1 MDHKDARHLRLYVL
15 AALFFAVMAVY
26 LGVLFNTQVNH
37 YDEYYAS
44 SIRTIARSEAVEA
57 ARGNITDRNG
67 KLMVSSRSS
76 YNLTFD
82 ASLLDEDE
90 DANEAILRLLEL
102 CQERGINWVDALPI
116 TRSTPFAY
124 TLDSLDS
131 TSSRRFLTYLKDLD
145 GAAEALGAYLLE
157 HPALLET
164 TDEDGDVENPADD
177 ILADEE
183 LTDAQKASR
192 LLDELTASQLT
203 AALLE
208 GAGLSPTRLI
218 ALMRED
224 LNVPAS
230 FSVAEARLVLGIQ
243 YEIRSRNLVSTD
255 AYVLAEDIDTELISL
270 LNDGDYAGA
279 KITPSSVREYETT
292 YAAHI
297 LGYLGDIT
305 AEDDYWNTLYYEGY
319 AMNDKI
325 GRSGVEAA
333 FEEYLRGTD
342 GVRVVSTNEEGK
354 ITGEYYSV
362 EPVPGN
368 TVELTIDLDLQE
380 ATEDALA
387 ATITQMNAEDGD
399 ESRGGAAV
407 VLDVDTREVLAIA
420 SYPTYDLATF
430 RQSASVYAALESDPS
445 RPFNNRA
452 TQGLYVPGSTIKPLT
467 AVAALEEGAVSL
479 TDRIRSPI
487 TWYYP
492 NDPTRSHINCA
503 GGNHGLINVTQA
515 ITRSCNYFFAEM
527 GYRLGMDTYLEYLHA
542 FGLGDST
549 GIEIGDAAGIL
560 PENPEGQDRAPWAA
574 FGQGNQAYTPLQ
586 IANYIATL
594 VSGGELLQP
603 HLLKAIKS
611 YDNAEVLTV
620 GEADTLGTV
629 SISDS
634 TLEAVKEGMLGYTQP
649 GGSVYNAFRSCVV
662 TAGAKTGT
670 SQLGGDQTDNGVF
683 VCFAPYDDPEIA
695 VAIVIEHATWGS
707 NLASTG
713 VEILN
718 SYFAAD
724 DSGNA
729 VTGENQLLP

>member
-1 MDHKDARHLRLYVL
+1 MDHKDARHFRLHIL
-15 AALFFAVMAVY
+15 AILFFAVMAVY

-44 SIRTIARSEAVEA
+44 SIRTIARPETVEA

-67 KLMVSSRSS
+67 KVLVSSRSS

-116 TRSTPFAY
+116 TRSAPFAY

-131 TSSRRFLTYLKDLD
+131 TACRRFLTYLKDLD

-164 TDEDGDVENPADD
+164 TDEDGDIENPADD
-177 ILADEE
+177 ILADAD
-183 LTDAQKASR
+183 LTDTQKASQ

-224 LNVPAS
+224 LDVPAS

-255 AYVLAEDIDTELISL
+255 AYVLAEDVDTELISL

-305 AEDDYWNTLYYEGY
+305 SDDDYWGTLEPLGY

-342 GVRVVSTNEEGK
+342 GTRVVSMNEEGK
-354 ITGEYYSV
+354 ITGEYYSA

-368 TVELTIDLDLQE
+368 TVELTIDLDLQQ

-387 ATITQMNAEDGD
+387 ATITAMNESDPV

-407 VLDVDTREVLAIA
+407 VLDVDTREVLAMA

-430 RQSASVYAALESDPS
+430 RQSSVYAALNADPNH
-445 RPFNNRA
+445 PFTNRA
-452 TQGLYVPGSTIKPLT
+452 TQGRYAPGSTIKPLT
-467 AVAALEEGAVSL
+467 AVAALEEGL
-479 TDRIRSPI
+479 ITPTERIRSPYR
-487 TWYYP
+487 WYYP
-492 NDPTRSHINCA
+492 NDPTHSYINCA
-503 GGNHGLINVTQA
+503 GGDHGRLNVTQA

-527 GYRLGMDTYLEYLHA
+527 GYELGMDTYLEYLQA
-542 FGLGDST
+542 FGLGEHTD
-549 GIEIGDAAGIL
+549 IEIGDAAGTL

-574 FGQGNQAYTPLQ
+574 FGQANQAYTPLQ

-594 VSGGELLQP
+594 VSGGEFCQP
-603 HLLKAIKS
+603 HLLKSVKT
-611 YDNAEVLTV
+611 YDNTEVVAV
-620 GEADTLGTV
+620 GETEPERVV

-634 TLEAVKEGMLGYTQP
+634 TLQAVKEGMLGYTQP

-670 SQLGGDQTDNGVF
+670 SQLGGDQTENGVF

-695 VAIVIEHATWGS
+695 VAIVIEHATWGA
-707 NLASTG
+707 NVASTG

-718 SYFAAD
+718 AYFAAD
-724 DSGNA
+724 DSGSA
-729 VTGENQLLP
+729 VIGENQLLP

>member
-1 MDHKDARHLRLYVL
+1 MDHKDARHFRLHIL
-15 AALFFAVMAVY
+15 AILFFAVMAVY
-26 LGVLFNTQVNH
+26 LGVLFNTQVND
-37 YDEYYAS
+37 YDYYYAS
-44 SIRTIARSEAVEA
+44 SIRTIARSETVEA

-67 KLMVSSRSS
+67 KVLVSSRSS

-116 TRSTPFAY
+116 TRSAPFAY

-131 TSSRRFLTYLKDLD
+131 TASSRFLTYLKDLD

-164 TDEDGDVENPADD
+164 TDEDGDIENPADD
-177 ILADEE
+177 ILADAD
-183 LTDAQKASR
+183 LTDAQKAGQ

-203 AALLE
+203 ASMLE

-224 LNVPAS
+224 LDVPAS

-243 YEIRSRNLVSTD
+243 YEIRSRNLVRTD

-279 KITPSSVREYETT
+279 RITPSSVREYETT

-305 AEDDYWNTLYYEGY
+305 AEDDYWNTLAPLGY

-342 GVRVVSTNEEGK
+342 GVRVVSSNEEGK
-354 ITGEYYSV
+354 ITGEYYSA

-368 TVELTIDLDLQE
+368 TVELTIDLDLQQ

-387 ATITQMNAEDGD
+387 ATITAMNESDPV

-407 VLDVDTREVLAIA
+407 VLDVDTREVLAMA

-430 RQSASVYAALESDPS
+430 RQSSVYAALNADPNH
-445 RPFNNRA
+445 PFTNRA
-452 TQGLYVPGSTIKPLT
+452 TQGRYAPGSTIKPLT
-467 AVAALEEGAVSL
+467 AVAALEEGL
-479 TDRIRSPI
+479 ITPTERIRSPYR
-487 TWYYP
+487 WYYP
-492 NDPTRSHINCA
+492 NDPTHSYINCA
-503 GGNHGLINVTQA
+503 GGDHGRLNVTQA

-527 GYRLGMDTYLEYLHA
+527 GYELGMDTYLDYLQA
-542 FGLGDST
+542 FGLGEHTD
-549 GIEIGDAAGIL
+549 IEIGDAAGTL

-574 FGQGNQAYTPLQ
+574 FGQANQAYTPLQ

-594 VSGGELLQP
+594 VSGGKFCQP
-603 HLLKAIKS
+603 HLLKSVKT
-611 YDNAEVLTV
+611 YDNTEVVTV
-620 GEADTLGTV
+620 GETEPERVV

-634 TLEAVKEGMLGYTQP
+634 TLQAVKEGMLGYTQP

-670 SQLGGDQTDNGVF
+670 SQLGGDQTENGVF
-683 VCFAPYDDPEIA
+683 VCFAPYDAPEIA
-695 VAIVIEHATWGS
+695 VAIVIEHATWGA
-707 NLASTG
+707 NVASTG

-718 SYFAAD
+718 AYFAAD
-724 DSGNA
+724 DSGSA
-729 VTGENQLLP
+729 VVGENQLLP

>member
-1 MDHKDARHLRLYVL
+1 MDHKDARHFRLHIL
-15 AALFFAVMAVY
+15 AILFFAVMAVY
-26 LGVLFNTQVNH
+26 LGVLFNTQVND
-37 YDEYYAS
+37 YDYYYAS
-44 SIRTIARSEAVEA
+44 SIRTIARSETVEA

-67 KLMVSSRSS
+67 KVLVSSRSS

-116 TRSTPFAY
+116 TRSAPFAY

-131 TSSRRFLTYLKDLD
+131 TASSRFLTYLKDLD

-164 TDEDGDVENPADD
+164 TDEDGDIENPADD
-177 ILADEE
+177 ILADAD
-183 LTDAQKASR
+183 LTDAQKAGQ

-203 AALLE
+203 ASMLE

-224 LNVPAS
+224 LDVPAS

-243 YEIRSRNLVSTD
+243 YEIRSRNLVRTD

-279 KITPSSVREYETT
+279 RITPSSVREYETT

-305 AEDDYWNTLYYEGY
+305 AEDDYWNTLAPLGY

-342 GVRVVSTNEEGK
+342 GVRVVSSNEEGK
-354 ITGEYYSV
+354 ITGEYYSA

-368 TVELTIDLDLQE
+368 TVELTIDLDLQQ

-387 ATITQMNAEDGD
+387 ATITAMNESDPV

-407 VLDVDTREVLAIA
+407 VLDVDTREVLAMA

-430 RQSASVYAALESDPS
+430 RQSSVYAALNADPNH
-445 RPFNNRA
+445 PFTNRA
-452 TQGLYVPGSTIKPLT
+452 TQGRYAPGSTIKPLT
-467 AVAALEEGAVSL
+467 AVAALEEGL
-479 TDRIRSPI
+479 ITPTERIRSPYR
-487 TWYYP
+487 WYYP
-492 NDPTRSHINCA
+492 NDPTHSYINCA
-503 GGNHGLINVTQA
+503 GGDHGRLNVTQA

-527 GYRLGMDTYLEYLHA
+527 GYELGMDTYLEYLQA
-542 FGLGDST
+542 FGLGEHTD
-549 GIEIGDAAGIL
+549 IEIGDAAGTL

-574 FGQGNQAYTPLQ
+574 FGQANQAYTPLQ

-594 VSGGELLQP
+594 VSGGKFCQP
-603 HLLKAIKS
+603 HLLKSVKT
-611 YDNAEVLTV
+611 YDNTEVVAV
-620 GEADTLGTV
+620 GETEPERVV

-634 TLEAVKEGMLGYTQP
+634 TLQAVKEGMLGYTQP

-670 SQLGGDQTDNGVF
+670 SQLGGDQTENGVF

-695 VAIVIEHATWGS
+695 VAIVIEHATWGA
-707 NLASTG
+707 NVASTG

-718 SYFAAD
+718 AYFAAD
-724 DSGNA
+724 DSGSA
-729 VTGENQLLP
+729 VIGENQLLP

>member
-1 MDHKDARHLRLYVL
+1 MDHKDARHFRLHIL
-15 AALFFAVMAVY
+15 AILFFAVMAVY
-26 LGVLFNTQVNH
+26 LGVLFNTQVND
-37 YDEYYAS
+37 YDYYYAS
-44 SIRTIARSEAVEA
+44 SIRTIARSETVEA

-67 KLMVSSRSS
+67 KVLVSSRSS

-116 TRSTPFAY
+116 TRSAPFAY

-131 TSSRRFLTYLKDLD
+131 TASSRFLTYLKDLD

-164 TDEDGDVENPADD
+164 TDEDGDIENPADD
-177 ILADEE
+177 ILADAD
-183 LTDAQKASR
+183 LTDAQKAGQ

-203 AALLE
+203 ASMLE

-224 LNVPAS
+224 LDVPAS

-243 YEIRSRNLVSTD
+243 YEIRSRNLVRTD

-279 KITPSSVREYETT
+279 RITPSSVREYETT

-305 AEDDYWNTLYYEGY
+305 AEDDYWNTLAPLGY

-342 GVRVVSTNEEGK
+342 GVRVVSSNEEGK
-354 ITGEYYSV
+354 ITGEYYSA

-368 TVELTIDLDLQE
+368 TVELTIDLDLQQ

-387 ATITQMNAEDGD
+387 ATITAMNESDPV

-407 VLDVDTREVLAIA
+407 VLDVDTREVLAMA

-430 RQSASVYAALESDPS
+430 RQSSVYAALNADPNH
-445 RPFNNRA
+445 PFTNRA
-452 TQGLYVPGSTIKPLT
+452 TQGRYAPGSTIKPLT
-467 AVAALEEGAVSL
+467 AVAALEEGL
-479 TDRIRSPI
+479 ITPTERIRSPYR
-487 TWYYP
+487 WYYP
-492 NDPTRSHINCA
+492 NDPTHSYINCA
-503 GGNHGLINVTQA
+503 GGDHGRLNVTQA

-527 GYRLGMDTYLEYLHA
+527 GYELGMDTYLEYLQA
-542 FGLGDST
+542 FGLGEHTD
-549 GIEIGDAAGIL
+549 IEIGDAAGTL

-574 FGQGNQAYTPLQ
+574 FGQANQAYTPLQ

-594 VSGGELLQP
+594 VSGGKFCQP
-603 HLLKAIKS
+603 HLLKSVKT
-611 YDNAEVLTV
+611 YDNTEVVTV
-620 GEADTLGTV
+620 GETEPERVV

-634 TLEAVKEGMLGYTQP
+634 TLQAVKEGMLGYTQP

-670 SQLGGDQTDNGVF
+670 SQLGGDQTENGVF

-695 VAIVIEHATWGS
+695 VAIVIEHATWGA
-707 NLASTG
+707 NVASTG

-718 SYFAAD
+718 AYFAAD
-724 DSGNA
+724 DSGSA
-729 VTGENQLLP
+729 VVGENQLLP

>member
-1 MDHKDARHLRLYVL
+1 MDHKDARHFRLHIL
-15 AALFFAVMAVY
+15 AILFFAVMAVY
-26 LGVLFNTQVNH
+26 LGVLFNTQVND
-37 YDEYYAS
+37 YDYYYAS
-44 SIRTIARSEAVEA
+44 SIRTIARSETVEA

-67 KLMVSSRSS
+67 KVLVSSRSS

-82 ASLLDEDE
+82 ASLLGEDE

-116 TRSTPFAY
+116 TRSAPFAY

-131 TSSRRFLTYLKDLD
+131 TASSRFLTYLKDLD

-164 TDEDGDVENPADD
+164 TDEDGDIENPADD
-177 ILADEE
+177 ILADAD
-183 LTDAQKASR
+183 LTDAQKAGQ

-203 AALLE
+203 ASMLE

-224 LNVPAS
+224 LDVPAS

-243 YEIRSRNLVSTD
+243 YEIRSRNLVRTD

-279 KITPSSVREYETT
+279 RITPSSVREYETT

-305 AEDDYWNTLYYEGY
+305 AEDDYWNTLAPLGY

-342 GVRVVSTNEEGK
+342 GVRVVSSNEEGK
-354 ITGEYYSV
+354 ITGEYYSA

-368 TVELTIDLDLQE
+368 TVELTIDLDLQQ

-387 ATITQMNAEDGD
+387 ATITAMNESDPV

-407 VLDVDTREVLAIA
+407 VLDVDTREVLAMA

-430 RQSASVYAALESDPS
+430 RQSSVYAALNADPNH
-445 RPFNNRA
+445 PFTNRA
-452 TQGLYVPGSTIKPLT
+452 TQGRYAPGSTIKPLT
-467 AVAALEEGAVSL
+467 AVAALEEGL
-479 TDRIRSPI
+479 ITPTERIRSPYR
-487 TWYYP
+487 WYYP
-492 NDPTRSHINCA
+492 NDPTHSYINCA
-503 GGNHGLINVTQA
+503 GGDHGRLNVTQA

-527 GYRLGMDTYLEYLHA
+527 GYELGMDTYLDYLQA
-542 FGLGDST
+542 FGLGEHTD
-549 GIEIGDAAGIL
+549 IEIGDAAGTL

-574 FGQGNQAYTPLQ
+574 FGQANQAYTPLQ

-594 VSGGELLQP
+594 VSGGKFCQP
-603 HLLKAIKS
+603 HLLKSVKT
-611 YDNAEVLTV
+611 YDNTEVVTV
-620 GEADTLGTV
+620 GETEPERVV

-634 TLEAVKEGMLGYTQP
+634 TLQAVKEGMLGYTQP

-670 SQLGGDQTDNGVF
+670 SQLGGDQTENGVF
-683 VCFAPYDDPEIA
+683 VCFAPYDAPEIA
-695 VAIVIEHATWGS
+695 VAIVIEHATWGA
-707 NLASTG
+707 NVASTG

-718 SYFAAD
+718 AYFAAD
-724 DSGNA
+724 DSGSA
-729 VTGENQLLP
+729 VVGENQLLP

>member
-1 MDHKDARHLRLYVL
+1 MDHKDARHFRLHIL
-15 AALFFAVMAVY
+15 AILFFAVMAVY
-26 LGVLFNTQVNH
+26 LGVLFNTQVNN
-37 YDEYYAS
+37 YDYYYAS
-44 SIRTIARSEAVEA
+44 SIRTIARSEPVEA

-67 KLMVSSRSS
+67 KVLVSSRSS

-116 TRSTPFAY
+116 TRSAPFAY

-131 TSSRRFLTYLKDLD
+131 TTRSRFLTYLKDLD
-145 GAAEALGAYLLE
+145 GAEEALGAYLLE

-164 TDEDGDVENPADD
+164 TDEDGDIENPADD
-177 ILADEE
+177 ILADAD
-183 LTDAQKASR
+183 LTDAQKAGQ

-203 AALLE
+203 ASMLE

-224 LNVPAS
+224 LDVPAS

-243 YEIRSRNLVSTD
+243 YEIRSRNLVRTD

-279 KITPSSVREYETT
+279 RITPSSVREYETT

-305 AEDDYWNTLYYEGY
+305 AEDDYWNTLAPLGY

-342 GVRVVSTNEEGK
+342 GVRVVSSNEEGK
-354 ITGEYYSV
+354 ITGEYYSA

-368 TVELTIDLDLQE
+368 TVELTIDLDLQQ

-387 ATITQMNAEDGD
+387 ATITAMNESDPV

-407 VLDVDTREVLAIA
+407 VLDVDTREVLAMA

-430 RQSASVYAALESDPS
+430 RQSSVYAALNADPNH
-445 RPFNNRA
+445 PFTNRA
-452 TQGLYVPGSTIKPLT
+452 TQGRYAPGSTIKPLT
-467 AVAALEEGAVSL
+467 AVAALEEGL
-479 TDRIRSPI
+479 ITPTERIRSPYR
-487 TWYYP
+487 WYYP
-492 NDPTRSHINCA
+492 NDPTHSYINCA
-503 GGNHGLINVTQA
+503 GGDHGRLNVTQA

-527 GYRLGMDTYLEYLHA
+527 GYELGMDTYLDYLQA
-542 FGLGDST
+542 FGLGEHTD
-549 GIEIGDAAGIL
+549 IEIGDAAGTL

-574 FGQGNQAYTPLQ
+574 FGQANQAYTPLQ

-594 VSGGELLQP
+594 VSGGKFCQP
-603 HLLKAIKS
+603 HLLKSVKT
-611 YDNAEVLTV
+611 YDNTEVVTV
-620 GEADTLGTV
+620 GETEPERVV

-634 TLEAVKEGMLGYTQP
+634 TLQAVKEGMLGYTQP

-670 SQLGGDQTDNGVF
+670 SQLGGDQTENGVF
-683 VCFAPYDDPEIA
+683 VCFAPYDAPEIA
-695 VAIVIEHATWGS
+695 VAIVIEHATWGA
-707 NLASTG
+707 NVASTG

-718 SYFAAD
+718 AYFAAD
-724 DSGNA
+724 DSGSA
-729 VTGENQLLP
+729 VVGENQLLP

>member
-1 MDHKDARHLRLYVL
+1 MDHKDARHFRLHIL
-15 AALFFAVMAVY
+15 AILFFAVMAVY
-26 LGVLFNTQVNH
+26 LGVLFNTQVND
-37 YDEYYAS
+37 YDYYYAS
-44 SIRTIARSEAVEA
+44 SIRTIARSETVEA

-67 KLMVSSRSS
+67 KVLVSSRSS

-116 TRSTPFAY
+116 TRSAPFAY

-131 TSSRRFLTYLKDLD
+131 TASSRFLTYLKDLD

-164 TDEDGDVENPADD
+164 TDEDGDIENPADD
-177 ILADEE
+177 ILADAD
-183 LTDAQKASR
+183 LTDAQKAGQ

-203 AALLE
+203 ASMLE

-224 LNVPAS
+224 LDVPAS

-243 YEIRSRNLVSTD
+243 YEIRSRNLVRTD

-279 KITPSSVREYETT
+279 RITPSSVREYETT

-305 AEDDYWNTLYYEGY
+305 AEDDYWNTLAPLGY

-342 GVRVVSTNEEGK
+342 GVRVVSSNEEGK
-354 ITGEYYSV
+354 ITGEYYSA

-368 TVELTIDLDLQE
+368 TVELTIDLDLQQ

-387 ATITQMNAEDGD
+387 ATITAMNESDPV

-407 VLDVDTREVLAIA
+407 VLDVDTREVLAMA

-430 RQSASVYAALESDPS
+430 RQSSVYAALNADPNH
-445 RPFNNRA
+445 PFTNRA
-452 TQGLYVPGSTIKPLT
+452 TQGRYAPGSTIKPLT
-467 AVAALEEGAVSL
+467 AVAALEEGL
-479 TDRIRSPI
+479 ITPTERIRSPYR
-487 TWYYP
+487 WYYP
-492 NDPTRSHINCA
+492 NDPTHSYINCA
-503 GGNHGLINVTQA
+503 GGDHGRLNVTQA

-527 GYRLGMDTYLEYLHA
+527 GYELGMDTYLDYLQA
-542 FGLGDST
+542 FGLGEHTD
-549 GIEIGDAAGIL
+549 IEIGDAAGTL

-574 FGQGNQAYTPLQ
+574 FGQANQAYTPLQ

-594 VSGGELLQP
+594 VSGGKFCQP
-603 HLLKAIKS
+603 HLLKSVKT
-611 YDNAEVLTV
+611 YDNTEVVTV
-620 GEADTLGTV
+620 GETEPERVV

-634 TLEAVKEGMLGYTQP
+634 TLQAVKEGMLGYTQP

-670 SQLGGDQTDNGVF
+670 SQLGGDQTENGVF

-695 VAIVIEHATWGS
+695 VAIVIEHATWGA
-707 NLASTG
+707 NVASTG

-718 SYFAAD
+718 AYFAAD
-724 DSGNA
+724 DSGSA
-729 VTGENQLLP
+729 VVGENQLLP